1 MNEDSYLDSSYE
13 DRYELPYS
21 PLDDDGYWD
30 QMADEGYDAYLEEK
44 YGDPEDDMLDE
55 DF

>member
-1 MNEDSYLDSSYE
+1 MLEDSYLDASYE
-13 DRYELPYS
+13 DRYETPYYPS
-21 PLDDDGYWD
+21 DDDGYAD

-44 YGDPEDDMLDE
+44 YGDPDDDLIE